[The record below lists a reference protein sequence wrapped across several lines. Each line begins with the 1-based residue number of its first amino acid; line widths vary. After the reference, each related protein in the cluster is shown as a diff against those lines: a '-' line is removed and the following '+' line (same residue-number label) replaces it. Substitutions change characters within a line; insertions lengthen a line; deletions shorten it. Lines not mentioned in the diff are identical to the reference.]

1 MNVFGNW
8 TVRTV
13 VHAKF
18 DALSL
23 MKRPATWVDG
33 ALVHLQVYYSMF
45 ASDSSNSAVLIK
57 VRQRSSH
64 ICYSSPEFNT
74 ESNWLEQDIV
84 QCPR

>member
-1 MNVFGNW
+1 MDVFGNW

-13 VHAKF
+13 VNAKF
-18 DALSL
+18 HALSL
-23 MKRPATWVDG
+23 IKRPETRVDG

-45 ASDSSNSAVLIK
+45 AGDSSNSAVLIK
-57 VRQRSSH
+57 MRQRSSH
-64 ICYSSPEFNT
+64 ICYPFPEFDT